1 MENIEFSAVVVRYS
15 IRSVEDAATFLV
27 YNWPVEPGKNCK
39 LARIVCMEA
48 LAGSISHG
56 QARSAFILAAQEANI
71 LVRSKPRLRNGQAR
85 H

>member
-1 MENIEFSAVVVRYS
+1 MLRPSWSTIGPLNPERTA
-15 IRSVEDAATFLV
+15 
-27 YNWPVEPGKNCK
+27 NWQE
-39 LARIVCMEA
+39 LLEA